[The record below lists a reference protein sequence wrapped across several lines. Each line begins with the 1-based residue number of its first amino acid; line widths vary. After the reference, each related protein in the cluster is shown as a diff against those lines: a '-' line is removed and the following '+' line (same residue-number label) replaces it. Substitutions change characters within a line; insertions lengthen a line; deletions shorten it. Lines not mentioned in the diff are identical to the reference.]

1 MRPEFVIIVVI
12 GLPVICGT
20 LIALTAM
27 FFSHKKRMGST
38 DLAEEETQIMQE
50 MHQSLIRMEKR
61 IDSLETIYFELD
73 RKKDRE
79 KL

>member
-1 MRPEFVIIVVI
+1 MNPTTFFSIVV

-20 LIALTAM
+20 MIILTGMLLA
-27 FFSHKKRMGST
+27 SVKKKHSENLSSE
-38 DLAEEETQIMQE
+38 DAQILQE

-73 RKKDRE
+73 RNVKGK
-79 KL
+79 

>member
-1 MRPEFVIIVVI
+1 MNLTIFFLIVV

-20 LIALTAM
+20 ILIMTSMLLAAM
-27 FFSHKKRMGST
+27 KKKHSE
-38 DLAEEETQIMQE
+38 DLSSEDAQILQE

-73 RKKDRE
+73 RNVKGK
-79 KL
+79 